1 MKNISIPI
9 SIGELIDKITILE
22 IKQNNLKGRQL
33 NNIKKELIELKIVL
47 DNSQILIDTE
57 LIKKLKKVN
66 SELWSIEDKIRLKEK
81 DKQFNDE
88 FIELARSVYIKND
101 DRASIKKEINLKYSS
116 NIIEE
121 KSYIKYS

>member
-22 IKQNNLKGRQL
+22 IKNNKIQGTKL
-33 NNIKKELIELKIVL
+33 NNIKKELSQLKIAL
-47 DNSQILIDTE
+47 ENSQIRIDIE
-57 LIKKLKKVN
+57 LLKKLKKVN

-81 DKQFNDE
+81 EQDFNDE

-101 DRASIKKEINLKYSS
+101 ERASIKKQINLKYSS
-116 NIIEE
+116 YIIEE
-121 KSYIKYS
+121 KSYSEYS